1 MGVNHLANFF
11 HEKKFVVNICM
22 VLLLSRRLRDS
33 CPLPNFFQNCAFDDF
48 VYPCDTQNPL
58 VRVEGLLT
66 TTETHR

>member
-1 MGVNHLANFF
+1 MHGAAPVKAFERFMSLA
-11 HEKKFVVNICM
+11 E
-22 VLLLSRRLRDS
+22 L
-33 CPLPNFFQNCAFDDF
+33 FQNCAFDDF